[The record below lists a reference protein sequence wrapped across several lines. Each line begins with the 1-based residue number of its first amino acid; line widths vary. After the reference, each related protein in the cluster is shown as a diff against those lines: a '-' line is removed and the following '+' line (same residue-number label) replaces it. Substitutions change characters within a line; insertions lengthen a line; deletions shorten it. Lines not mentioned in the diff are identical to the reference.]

1 MDRLTINDLLEES
14 RAVLARLEPA
24 DALAASDGGALLID
38 TRSADLRARDGTIP
52 GSVHVP
58 LSVLFWRL
66 DPASGYDN
74 PELSRALD
82 RRVILV
88 CDHGYSSSLAAA
100 TLRQLGFSNATDV
113 VGGFQAWADAGL
125 PVERQAAADDLAAAC
140 LVPPPTPLA
149 QGDGTL
155 ANVTSGDYWQNVYL
169 TRAPDDVG
177 WYEPDPAVSR
187 RLVGAALELGAQSV
201 IDVGGGASALVD
213 HLLDVGVP
221 RIAVLDVAAA
231 GLEVA
236 KRRLGDRADRVEW
249 IVGDVTTVGDLGSFD
264 VWHDRAVFHFLVDP
278 ADRAR
283 YVALAAATVKPDG
296 TAVVATFAP
305 DGPERCSGLPV
316 ARYDEGGLA
325 EAFGPAFN
333 LLGSEAH
340 THVTPR
346 GVRQAFRYFTLQRT
360 P

>member
-38 TRSADLRARDGTIP
+38 TRSADLR
-52 GSVHVP
+52 
-58 LSVLFWRL
+58 
-66 DPASGYDN
+66 
-74 PELSRALD
+74 ELSRALD